1 MLLRWSELGREGS
14 RRVHA
19 PHQSQ
24 AVVAVKMEL
33 FPATGNTWMASDRG
47 VKLRF
52 GSCDLVMS
60 GD

>member
-1 MLLRWSELGREGS
+1 MEEGEKE
-14 RRVHA
+14 RNGTYHA